1 MGFKKLVNDIKVD
14 KRRKLIAIYCRVST
28 EEQSENG
35 YSIDEQERLL
45 EEWCKKMGY
54 VIYKCYSDR
63 GISGKNIKD
72 RPALKELLS
81 DAKAGKFDMVISW
94 KINRLSRKLEDVLK
108 IVNLLE
114 KNNITFKSYSEPFET
129 DTPAGRMQFQMMA
142 LIGEFERGT
151 IAQNVKMGMIAKA
164 KSGNWC
170 GGRVLGYD
178 LVPNNS
184 PEEEKKGK
192 NKLEINEKEA
202 EIVRFIFNE
211 YSKGKGYKAITNKM
225 NKLGYKTKKGNNFSV
240 GSIRDIL
247 TNPVYIGE
255 IRYNVRQ
262 NWSEKR
268 RRNINPNPI
277 RVKGKHEAIID
288 RELWDKVQL
297 ILESKKGKPSRIYDG
312 EYPLTGIL
320 RCPKCGAGMVI
331 SRTTNTLADGT
342 KKRIAYY
349 CCGNWKNKGTSVCNS
364 NTIRV
369 DKANEHVFK
378 KIEEL
383 VSNEAMIKAVVKNIN
398 KERKDK
404 VKPAKRLLGDIDKEL
419 EKLDKRKRKIFE
431 AYEDDILT
439 KDEFQTRKN
448 ELNEKIRILEEEKKP
463 LLNTISEEVSE
474 EIPYE
479 FIKDILMNFSKVL
492 NSSVSREQQKKLLH
506 MIISEI
512 TMNESREIDSIKLN
526 INDKLVE
533 YLVKEGGVPI
543 KGIPS
548 SFMLK
553 NIGLKV
559 LDLDIA
565 IIG

>member
-1 MGFKKLVNDIKVD
+1 MGFKKLVNDIKVE

-94 KINRLSRKLEDVLK
+94 KINRVSRKLEDVLK

-192 NKLEINEKEA
+192 NKLKINEKEA

-211 YSKGKGYKAITNKM
+211 YSKGKGYKAITNQI
-225 NKLGYKTKKGNNFSV
+225 NKLGYKTKKGNDFSV

-331 SRTTNTLADGT
+331 SRTTNTLADVT

-369 DKANEHVFK
+369 DKANEYVFK

-439 KDEFQTRKN
+439 KEEFQTRKD

-479 FIKDILMNFSKVL
+479 FIKDILMNFSKIL

-512 TMNESREIDSIKLN
+512 TMNESREIESIKLN

-548 SFMLK
+548 SFMLI
-553 NIGLKV
+553 NVGLKV
-559 LDLDIA
+559 LNLDVVI
-565 IIG
+565 

>member
-1 MGFKKLVNDIKVD
+1 MGFKKLVNDIKVE

-94 KINRLSRKLEDVLK
+94 KINRVSRKLEDVLK

-192 NKLEINEKEA
+192 NKLKINEKEA

-211 YSKGKGYKAITNKM
+211 YSKGKGYKAITNQI
-225 NKLGYKTKKGNNFSV
+225 NKLGYKTKKGNDFSV

-369 DKANEHVFK
+369 DKANEYVFK

-439 KDEFQTRKN
+439 KEEFQTRKN

-479 FIKDILMNFSKVL
+479 FIKDILMNFSKIL

>member
-1 MGFKKLVNDIKVD
+1 MGFKKLVNDTKIE
-14 KRRKLIAIYCRVST
+14 KRRKIIAIYCQVST
-28 EEQSENG
+28 DEQAEFG
-35 YSIDEQERLL
+35 YSIDEQKRLL
-45 EEWCKKMGY
+45 EEWCKANDY
-54 VIYKCYSDR
+54 IIYKCYSDR

-94 KINRLSRKLEDVLK
+94 KINRVSRKLEDVLK

-192 NKLEINEKEA
+192 NKLKINEKEA

-211 YSKGKGYKAITNKM
+211 YSKGKGYKAITNQI
-225 NKLGYKTKKGNNFSV
+225 NKLGYKTKKGNDFSV

-331 SRTTNTLADGT
+331 SRTTNTLADGS

-369 DKANEHVFK
+369 DKANEYVFK

-439 KDEFQTRKN
+439 KEEFQTRKN

-479 FIKDILMNFSKVL
+479 FIKDILMNFSKIL

-512 TMNESREIDSIKLN
+512 TMNESREIESIKLN

-548 SFMLK
+548 SFMLI
-553 NIGLKV
+553 NVGLKV
-559 LDLDIA
+559 LNLDVVI
-565 IIG
+565 

>member
-1 MGFKKLVNDIKVD
+1 MGFKKLVNDIKIE
-14 KRRKLIAIYCRVST
+14 KRRKIIAIYCRVST
-28 EEQSENG
+28 DEQAEFG
-35 YSIDEQERLL
+35 YSIDEQKRLL
-45 EEWCKKMGY
+45 EEWCKANDY
-54 VIYKCYSDR
+54 IIYKCYSDR

-81 DAKAGKFDMVISW
+81 DAKEGKFDMVISW
-94 KINRLSRKLEDVLK
+94 KINRVSRKLEDVLK
-108 IVNLLE
+108 IVSLLE

-211 YSKGKGYKAITNKM
+211 YSKGKGYKAITNQI

-331 SRTTNTLADGT
+331 SRTTNTLADGS

-369 DKANEHVFK
+369 DKANEYVFK

-439 KDEFQTRKN
+439 KEEFQIRKD

-463 LLNTISEEVSE
+463 LLNTISEDVSE

-512 TMNESREIDSIKLN
+512 TMNESREIESIKLN

-548 SFMLK
+548 SFMLI

-559 LDLDIA
+559 LNLSIV
-565 IIG
+565 I